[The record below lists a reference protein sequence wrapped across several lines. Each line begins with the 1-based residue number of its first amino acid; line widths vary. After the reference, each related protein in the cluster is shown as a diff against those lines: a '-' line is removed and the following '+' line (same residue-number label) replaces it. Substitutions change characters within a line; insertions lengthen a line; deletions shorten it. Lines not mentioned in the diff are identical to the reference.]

1 MSLTLEIPDDVER
14 ALRLP
19 QSDRLP
25 QLLLELSV
33 ALYDRGILSLGK
45 ASELA
50 KMSRHDLGVLLSRR
64 GVTRHYGEEELR
76 EDVKYASGE

>member
-1 MSLTLEIPDDVER
+1 MSLTLEIPDDVAY

-19 QSDRLP
+19 DTDCLP

-33 ALYDRGILSLGK
+33 ALYARGILSLGK

-50 KMSRHDLGVLLSRR
+50 KMSRCEFGLLLSRR
-64 GVTRHYGEEELR
+64 GVARHYGKDELR
-76 EDVKYASGE
+76 EDVKYANGE